1 MKIKQADLMAAMQ
14 QAMYVRSDDIPAGYE
29 KVGAVFYEGIRIS
42 IYKNR
47 FFTDD
52 FVKTSPWYDSLW
64 SEKKKKRGENSNG

>member
-14 QAMYVRSDDIPAGYE
+14 QAMYVRSDDIPSGYE
-29 KVGAVFYEGIRIS
+29 KVGSVFCEGICIS
-42 IYKNR
+42 IYKSR

-64 SEKKKKRGENSNG
+64 SEKKKKRGNSNG